1 MEQQIPHWL
10 NAAVEAAGLTTVYN
24 AEDWQRISEK
34 LCFQRDPGDTAANDP
49 SADPH

>member
-24 AEDWQRISEK
+24 AEDWERIAKKIS
-34 LCFQRDPGDTAANDP
+34 FQRDPADTAANDP
-49 SADPH
+49 SAEPH